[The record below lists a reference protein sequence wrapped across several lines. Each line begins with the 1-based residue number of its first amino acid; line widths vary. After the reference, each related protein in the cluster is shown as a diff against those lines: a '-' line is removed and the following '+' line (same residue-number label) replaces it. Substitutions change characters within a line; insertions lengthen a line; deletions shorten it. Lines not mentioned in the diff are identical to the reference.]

1 MLFAICLPLLRR
13 KGPWL
18 TPWLD
23 APNMMKRMIYRIAF
37 LVALAFVFV
46 SCTST
51 DFQTWEGGNSVVQ
64 GHGGTKKVVD
74 GMDVWTHGDPP
85 RRFKVL
91 GIIEDERPGGM
102 IPMAQLKHDI
112 VQKARQNGG
121 NAVIFVSSAS
131 QLAGY
136 YTASSASAYGYGN
149 SATAFG
155 SSTTVPIT
163 RRSSTYVVIGYLD

>member
-1 MLFAICLPLLRR
+1 
-13 KGPWL
+13 
-18 TPWLD
+18 
-23 APNMMKRMIYRIAF
+23 MIYKLAPF
-37 LVALAFVFV
+37 VALAFAFA

-51 DFQTWEGGNSVVQ
+51 DFQSWEGGNSVVQ
-64 GHGGTKKVVD
+64 GHGGTRKVVD

-91 GIIEDERPGGM
+91 GIIEDERPGAM

-149 SATAFG
+149 SASPFG
-155 SSTTVPIT
+155 FSTNATIP
-163 RRSSTYVVIGYLD
+163 Y

>member
-1 MLFAICLPLLRR
+1 MGGRKLSRR
-13 KGPWL
+13 
-18 TPWLD
+18 
-23 APNMMKRMIYRIAF
+23 
-37 LVALAFVFV
+37 
-46 SCTST
+46 
-51 DFQTWEGGNSVVQ
+51 
-64 GHGGTKKVVD
+64 GTRRHKKVVD

-91 GIIEDERPGGM
+91 GIIEDERPGGI

-155 SSTTVPIT
+155 SSTTVPLT
-163 RRSSTYVVIGYLD
+163 RRSSTYVVIRYLD

>member
-1 MLFAICLPLLRR
+1 
-13 KGPWL
+13 
-18 TPWLD
+18 
-23 APNMMKRMIYRIAF
+23 MIYK
-37 LVALAFVFV
+37 LAFFV
-46 SCTST
+46 TLAFAFASCTST
-51 DFQTWEGGNSVVQ
+51 DFQAWEGGNYVVQ
-64 GHGGTKKVVD
+64 GHDSTRKVVD
-74 GMDVWTHGDPP
+74 GMDVWTHGDPA

-136 YTASSASAYGYGN
+136 
-149 SATAFG
+149 
-155 SSTTVPIT
+155 
-163 RRSSTYVVIGYLD
+163 